1 VNEAEQS
8 KGTGSE
14 FDLLIV
20 RGGSAGFAA
29 AIKGAGLAA
38 RVAMAEEGT
47 LGGTCVN
54 VGCVPSRTLLPY
66 TSTSVRHVE
75 RFFGRSLAIA
85 TSSSPLGRA
94 DARPG
99 STRGLDGAHGL
110 AAILESA

>member
-1 VNEAEQS
+1 MNEAEQS

-66 TSTSVRHVE
+66 TST